1 MDTGSLLLAVAAV
14 NAAIDRIQQWPTPA
28 LRPFPIIKAE
38 MTALEEGLQ
47 NLSQWLYNI
56 DQVEQ
61 ASLRPSLGQVAHT
74 VQAFLD
80 RLLHHLRSNFVD
92 PQLEVLSVGVRECV
106 ALIDLT
112 ADVCQLYVLPKLHIV
127 RARANIHKTR

>member
-1 MDTGSLLLAVAAV
+1 MDTGSPLLAVAAV
-14 NAAIDRIQQWPTPA
+14 NAAIDRIQQWPT
-28 LRPFPIIKAE
+28 LRTFPIMKAE

-47 NLSQWLYNI
+47 NLSQWLYNT

-80 RLLHHLRSNFVD
+80 RLLHYLRSNLVD
-92 PQLEVLSVGVRECV
+92 PQLGVLSVGVRECV

-112 ADVCQLYVLPKLHIV
+112 ADVCQLYVPPRLQIV
-127 RARANIHKTR
+127 RARG